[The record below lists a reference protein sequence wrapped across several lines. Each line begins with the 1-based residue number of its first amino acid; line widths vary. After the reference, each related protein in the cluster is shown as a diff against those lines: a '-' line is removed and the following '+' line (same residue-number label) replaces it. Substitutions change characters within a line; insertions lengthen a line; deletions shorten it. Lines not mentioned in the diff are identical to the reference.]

1 MKNPLTSEDYT
12 KRKTKKECP
21 IRGEF
26 FRDQTAIIHSMP
38 FRRLKHKTQVFFSP
52 ENDHVCTRIEHV
64 MHVATIGATI
74 CKGLNNFGWELNPE
88 MAYAIGLGHD
98 LGHSPFGHAG
108 EAALN
113 RKLDSG
119 HTFYHEVHSL
129 RVVEKLCNDGK
140 GLNLTYG
147 VKDGI
152 INHNG
157 EILQQSLKPSQ
168 TINDIDKIRDRKSIA
183 SSYEGCIVR
192 IADKIAYLG
201 RDIEDALIAD
211 FITIRDIPIKI
222 RKEVGSKNAEII
234 NKLVID
240 IIETSKEID
249 EIKLSDNMFE
259 KVKILQD
266 FNYNYIYGHDIIVKY
281 REKGEKILEE
291 IFDYLLE
298 LYSNHG
304 QIYKKYLSSEIEL
317 NRHFGSYLERYN
329 IIYKREGYVPKVIVC
344 DYIAGMTDGF
354 ALNAYKEIKLPKPI
368 KFK

>member
-1 MKNPLTSEDYT
+1 M
-12 KRKTKKECP
+12 
-21 IRGEF
+21 
-26 FRDQTAIIHSMP
+26 
-38 FRRLKHKTQVFFSP
+38 
-52 ENDHVCTRIEHV
+52 
-64 MHVATIGATI
+64 
-74 CKGLNNFGWELNPE
+74 
-88 MAYAIGLGHD
+88 
-98 LGHSPFGHAG
+98 
-108 EAALN
+108 
-113 RKLDSG
+113 
-119 HTFYHEVHSL
+119 
-129 RVVEKLCNDGK
+129 
-140 GLNLTYG
+140 TYG

-329 IIYKREGYVPKVIVC
+329 IIYKKEGYVPKVIVC